1 MKTSSDEHE
10 PSPFSTWFRSVWI
23 SPVDLA
29 GETLDLVAFWKKSR
43 RWQAVLA
50 ILPVVLVVFVLGA
63 FVATGKLA
71 SNESKVMWYANRANE
86 ELKLVDSQKSD
97 AEDPEDPEQPKVDTS
112 SKRLPELIDMLFR
125 RVLQLNQNNK
135 IAKFYVANQMTRFGS
150 RGSARQIMESLA
162 PMTSNGYPKAHAWLA
177 MDLVERGQK
186 GESINIETLKY
197 HLKRGTVTDEVSP
210 SLLVV
215 YSQLLQQENKTAES
229 QEFLKRAA
237 QFEPKLLLNSIVTYN
252 QSGLPAQATAT
263 ADLLVEK
270 AKDKRGDQE
279 DNIVLAAQA
288 YVLTNRIDKALEVLQ
303 IGLRQFPQSSKLGRA
318 LSDAFRLKF
327 RATAGRVNNEVQVN
341 LEYLN
346 AAIALD
352 PTNISI
358 QEELNALAQLG
369 VGQNDGTVEKLRMQI
384 AVQGTSFAARLLL
397 AEASFR
403 HDDISSAINDYE
415 VVLAELPRMTL
426 ALNNLA
432 MMFTKTVPAR
442 LDEALQLIDRAVA
455 ISPSVAEF
463 YDSRGDILDAL
474 NRKADAVSS
483 YLLALEKS
491 PQRIPTR
498 EKLIGLYEMLSQ
510 SEQAQQQRDKLDEI
524 QKAIALQSERMKAAQ
539 EKQRLGES
547 TTTQDAPQKDAPTQD
562 APTQDPSSQV
572 PDKSEKD
579 SKEPQSK
586 EE

>member
-1 MKTSSDEHE
+1 MILKTKKQINPSADDHDPSS
-10 PSPFSTWFRSVWI
+10 FSTWFRSVWI

-29 GETLDLVAFWKKSR
+29 GETLDLFALWKRTR

-50 ILPVVLVVFVLGA
+50 ILPVFLVVLVLGA
-63 FVATGKLA
+63 FIATGKLA
-71 SNESKVMWYANRANE
+71 SNESKVMWYANRAND
-86 ELKLVDSQKSD
+86 ELALVDSQKAD
-97 AEDPEDPEQPKVDTS
+97 AEDLEQPKIDAS

-177 MDLVERGQK
+177 MDLIERGQK

-197 HLKRGTVTDEVSP
+197 HLKRGTVSDDVSP
-210 SLLVV
+210 ALLVV

-229 QEFLKRAA
+229 QEVMKRAA
-237 QFEPKLLLNSIVTYN
+237 QFDPKLLLNSIVTYN

-263 ADLLVEK
+263 ADLLVDK
-270 AKDKRGDQE
+270 AKGKRGDQE

-288 YVLTNRIDKALEVLQ
+288 YVLTNRIDRALEVLQ
-303 IGLRQFPQSSKLGRA
+303 AGLRQFPQSPKLGRA

-327 RATAGRVNNEVQVN
+327 RATAGRANNEVQVN

-369 VGQNDGTVEKLRMQI
+369 VGQNDGTMEKLRMQI
-384 AVQGTSFAARLLL
+384 AIQGTSFAARLLL

-403 HDDISSAINDYE
+403 RDDISSAINDYE

-442 LDEALQLIDRAVA
+442 LDEALQLVDRAVA
-455 ISPSVAEF
+455 ISPAVAEF
-463 YDSRGDILDAL
+463 HDSRGDILDAL

-483 YLLALEKS
+483 YLMALEKS
-491 PQRIPTR
+491 PQRIHTR
-498 EKLIGLYEMLSQ
+498 EKLIGLYELLSQ
-510 SEQAQQQRDKLDEI
+510 SEQAQQQREKLDEI
-524 QKAIALQSERMKAAQ
+524 QKAIELQRERMKAQ
-539 EKQRLGES
+539 EQQKLGES
-547 TTTQDAPQKDAPTQD
+547 THPQSAPQQD
-562 APTQDPSSQV
+562 APTEA
-572 PDKSEKD
+572 PDESEKD
-579 SKEPQSK
+579 PKEPQSK
-586 EE
+586 